1 MTEFAI
7 VGQGTVVGLS
17 ERSPGT
23 WPGNMNYAHH
33 NRNWF
38 AEVEGPTGKTRSAGA
53 NQTNFMS

>member
-1 MTEFAI
+1 LTEFAI

-17 ERSPGT
+17 ERS
-23 WPGNMNYAHH
+23 PGNMNYAHH

-38 AEVEGPTGKTRSAGA
+38 AEVEGPTGKTRSAGP